1 MTGDVGQFLYQKEQL
16 EPVSIEDMSKEVKD
30 CFTQLVFAAFF
41 LTYE

>member
-1 MTGDVGQFLYQKEQL
+1 
-16 EPVSIEDMSKEVKD
+16 MSKEVKD